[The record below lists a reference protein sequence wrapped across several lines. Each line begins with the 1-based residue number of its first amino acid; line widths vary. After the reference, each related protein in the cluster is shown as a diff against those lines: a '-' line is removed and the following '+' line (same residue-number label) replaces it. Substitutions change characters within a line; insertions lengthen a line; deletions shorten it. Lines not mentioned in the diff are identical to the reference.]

1 MKTNYIACG
10 NNTELIK
17 TIPDNSIDLVVTSPP
32 YDDLRTYNGYT
43 FDFEEIARELKRVLK
58 NGGVIVWIV
67 ADATKNGSKT
77 GSSFKQALFFKD
89 LGLNLHDTM
98 IWEKEGFT
106 AVGSLQT
113 RYAPVFE
120 YMFVF
125 SKGKPKSFNP
135 IKDRETIYAGTT
147 IHGTLVK
154 KTGDKITIS
163 STGKK
168 IMPYGIRYNI
178 WRINSDRSS
187 AEWDHPAIMP
197 VKLARDH
204 IISWSNEG
212 DVVLDPF
219 MGSGTTGVACVE
231 TNRKYIGFDISEDYC
246 KMAER
251 RIEKRKQDL
260 ALFLMSQGSE
270 RG

>member
-1 MKTNYIACG
+1 MMKTNYIACG

-67 ADATKNGSKT
+67 ADATKNGSET
-77 GSSFKQALFFKD
+77 GTSFRQALFFQD
-89 LGLNLHDTM
+89 QGLNIHDTM
-98 IWEKEGFT
+98 IWEKESFT

-113 RYAPVFE
+113 RYASVFE

-125 SKGKPKSFNP
+125 SKGKPKTFNP
-135 IKDRETIYAGTT
+135 IKDRVNKKYGTT
-147 IHGTLVK
+147 ITGTLRK
-154 KTGDKITIS
+154 KDGSVRDK
-163 STGKK
+163 STLGKK
-168 IMPYGIRYNI
+168 IQQYGQRYNVWKI
-178 WRINSDRSS
+178 DTVKVNNYG
-187 AEWDHPAIMP
+187 HPAVFP
-197 VKLARDH
+197 VQLAKDH

-251 RIEKRKQDL
+251 RIAKRKQDL